1 LPSGFLSQHSRR
13 FHRDAKGELVMTV
26 RNDMQ
31 ALLLLFIG
39 VVTSATS
46 HVRWIP
52 AEAPSAPAAKL
63 P

>member
-1 LPSGFLSQHSRR
+1 
-13 FHRDAKGELVMTV
+13 LVMTV
-26 RNDMQ
+26 RDDMQ
-31 ALLLLFIG
+31 ALLLLLIG

-52 AEAPSAPAAKL
+52 ARAPSSPAAKL